1 MRKIKIV
8 ADSSCD
14 LCELKYTEFSVAPMK
29 IITEERE
36 FVDDSSL
43 DVDAMVDY
51 FYQYKVK
58 NQNPQ
63 QRRNIPINSLPFG

>member
-1 MRKIKIV
+1 MRKVKIV

-14 LCELKYTEFSVAPMK
+14 LCELKYTDFAVAPMK

-43 DVDAMVDY
+43 DVDAMVDG
-51 FYQYKVK
+51 
-58 NQNPQ
+58 PG
-63 QRRNIPINSLPFG
+63 RNDIHLL